1 MVGTHAYFGQPG
13 VFPQFG
19 PQSLMPQSQFGVTP
33 GQYGQQYGQQQYG
46 QSLGQL
52 IAACLAQQHLA
63 AQLGAAIGQ
72 PGRISPFDGGLQ
84 TLRQMAFAPHA
95 AFAGLPSQYAPPMGQ
110 PMGGWAG
117 YPQPG
122 GFPAQGSFGPP
133 QGSLGVPQGLFGSP
147 QGSFGSPQGLFGS
160 PEGSFGSPQG
170 LFGAPQGLFGAP
182 QGSFGSPQ
190 GSFGSPQGLFGVPQ
204 GSFGVPQGLFGVPQG
219 LFGAPQGLFGSPQGQ
234 FGSLAGLAGA
244 LSGQF
249 SPPFG
254 TGGGWPGRPHTFGIG
269 VQGGLGGQSLGE
281 LSAWPPQIASQLLG
295 GMGRSFQPYQ
305 ATSPMACMA

>member
-84 TLRQMAFAPHA
+84 TLGQMAFAPHA

-147 QGSFGSPQGLFGS
+147 QG
-160 PEGSFGSPQG
+160 
-170 LFGAPQGLFGAP
+170 
-182 QGSFGSPQ
+182 
-190 GSFGSPQGLFGVPQ
+190 LFGVPQ
-204 GSFGVPQGLFGVPQG
+204 GSFGGPQG

-269 VQGGLGGQSLGE
+269 AQGGLGGQSLGE

>member
-33 GQYGQQYGQQQYG
+33 GQYGQQQYG

-52 IAACLAQQHLA
+52 IAACLAQQHLT

-72 PGRISPFDGGLQ
+72 PGRISPFYGGLQ
-84 TLRQMAFAPHA
+84 TLGQMAFAPHA

-133 QGSLGVPQGLFGSP
+133 QGSFGVPRGLFGSPQGSFGVPQGLFGSP

-160 PEGSFGSPQG
+160 PQG
-170 LFGAPQGLFGAP
+170 L
-182 QGSFGSPQ
+182 
-190 GSFGSPQGLFGVPQ
+190 FGSPQGLFGVPQ
-204 GSFGVPQGLFGVPQG
+204 GSFGVPQGLFGGSQG
-219 LFGAPQGLFGSPQGQ
+219 SFGAPQRLFGSPQGQ
-234 FGSLAGLAGA
+234 LGSLPGLAGA

-249 SPPFG
+249 SPPFW

-269 VQGGLGGQSLGE
+269 AQGGPGGQSLGE

>member
-1 MVGTHAYFGQPG
+1 MIGTHAYFGQPG

-84 TLRQMAFAPHA
+84 TLGQMAFAPHA

-133 QGSLGVPQGLFGSP
+133 QGSLGVPQGLFG
-147 QGSFGSPQGLFGS
+147 
-160 PEGSFGSPQG
+160 
-170 LFGAPQGLFGAP
+170 
-182 QGSFGSPQ
+182 
-190 GSFGSPQGLFGVPQ
+190 
-204 GSFGVPQGLFGVPQG
+204 
-219 LFGAPQGLFGSPQGQ
+219 APQGLFGSPQGQ

-269 VQGGLGGQSLGE
+269 AQGGLGGQSLGE

-295 GMGRSFQPYQ
+295 GMGRSFPPYQ
-305 ATSPMACMA
+305 AQSPMACMA